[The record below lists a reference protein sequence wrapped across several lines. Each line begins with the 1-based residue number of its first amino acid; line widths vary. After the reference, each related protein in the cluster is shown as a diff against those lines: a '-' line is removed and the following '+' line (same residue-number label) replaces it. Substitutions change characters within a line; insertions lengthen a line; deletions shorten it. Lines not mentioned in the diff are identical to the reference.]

1 MWVRLGC
8 GQLQVRQARV
18 VSHRWAGPMLWK
30 VNVLKSRL
38 LVLAISV
45 VSLLPV
51 FMYYSYTDLASL
63 VTLHS
68 RGHCIKAI

>member
-18 VSHRWAGPMLWK
+18 VSYRWAGPMLWK
-30 VNVLKSRL
+30 VNVLKSWL
-38 LVLAISV
+38 LVLAIGV

-51 FMYYSYTDLASL
+51 LCIIP
-63 VTLHS
+63 TLTWLLLLLS
-68 RGHCIKAI
+68 TLEDIV